1 MSAACCIA
9 KTSVVMLLLQDP
21 YSTVTKLLSSA
32 VTCKSYCFCRSVMA
46 ESQLSAVLT
55 AACLV
60 LIFIVRKL
68 GLVMSQRESLT
79 TSQQAMLKQVW
90 VSSTS
95 GILETV
101 CCCDA
106 NDASSNACDGLLAC
120 DGLVAREQ
128 IFQVCSQFLQ
138 VEGLRNEYN
147 RVTSSQSKADTAAG
161 SKLDSSAD
169 SSQLKQL
176 QVMPGLSCLLH
187 LLQL

>member
-1 MSAACCIA
+1 MLHCQDFCGHAAVTGTA
-9 KTSVVMLLLQDP
+9 HG
-21 YSTVTKLLSSA
+21 TVTKLLSSA
-32 VTCKSYCFCRSVMA
+32 VICKSYCFCRSVMA

-60 LIFIVRKL
+60 LIFVVRKL
-68 GLVMSQRESLT
+68 GLVMSQRDSLT

-90 VSSTS
+90 GSSTS
-95 GILETV
+95 SILESV

-106 NDASSNACDGLLAC
+106 NDASSNACDGL
-120 DGLVAREQ
+120 VAEEQ
-128 IFQVCSQFLQ
+128 VLQVCSQFLQ

-147 RVTSSQSKADTAAG
+147 RVTSSQSKTDAAAG